1 MSTADPK
8 AIDGVLEEWGTYLFG
23 QAKPAKTARRV
34 QLPTLAGVGRIGAGA
49 SGIGGGGPRY
59 SAAAV
64 RAKIALTTRKAPE
77 VMVKIS
83 GSAKTLVKIKNHLD
97 YISRNGDVSLE
108 TESGEILTGRDQVRE
123 LRDDWRDFG
132 DPLPEVSKFR
142 ETINVVLSMPPGT
155 DRLSV
160 TRAARDFAT
169 DIFAANHQYVFAV
182 HTDEAHPH
190 VHLVIKAMGFN
201 GRRLNPN
208 KSALQT
214 WRDTFATK
222 LGEHGITANATKRVV
237 RGETRQGRPQRMA
250 HMHQEGRVPTSV
262 FDEGRKPSAHVKA
275 RTAAEHDKMINAYRH
290 IAKAL
295 AGSADPNDKE
305 LARETVAFMKEMPAL
320 QERLLAKRKDA
331 IGRSVGAGV
340 VGVGVEKD
348 VGALVAAKEKPVD
361 PKKPARGR

>member
-1 MSTADPK
+1 MSTVDQK
-8 AIDGVLEEWGTYLFG
+8 VIDGVLEEWGTYLFG
-23 QAKPAKTARRV
+23 QAKPTKKARRV
-34 QLPTLAGVGRIGAGA
+34 QLPALAGAGRIGTGGIAG
-49 SGIGGGGPRY
+49 SGPRY

-64 RAKIALTTRKAPE
+64 RAKLILTTRKAPE

-123 LRDDWRDFG
+123 LRDGWRDFG

-190 VHLVIKAMGFN
+190 VHLVIKARGFN

-208 KSALQT
+208 KSALQK
-214 WRDTFATK
+214 WRDTFAVK
-222 LGEHGITANATKRVV
+222 LGAHGITANSTKRIV
-237 RGETRQGRPQRMA
+237 RGETRQAKPQRTA
-250 HMHQEGRVPTSV
+250 HMRQEGRAVTSA
-262 FDEGRKPSAHVKA
+262 FDEARAPSAQVKA
-275 RTAAEHDKMINAYRH
+275 RTKNRLDKTINAYGH
-290 IAKAL
+290 LAKAL
-295 AGSADPNDKE
+295 ANSADPNDRE
-305 LARETVAFMKEMPAL
+305 LALQMVKFMKEMPAL
-320 QERLLAKRKDA
+320 QERLQTHNKGA
-331 IGRSVGAGV
+331 IGPRVGAGV
-340 VGVGVEKD
+340 VSVQKKD
-348 VGALVAAKEKPVD
+348 VAVRAAEKEKPVD
-361 PKKPARGR
+361 QDKPKLKR

>member
-8 AIDGVLEEWGTYLFG
+8 VIDGVLEEWGTYLFG
-23 QAKPAKTARRV
+23 QAKPAKTAKRV
-34 QLPTLAGVGRIGAGA
+34 QLPGLA
-49 SGIGGGGPRY
+49 GGGGMRSGGPRT

-64 RAKIALTTRKAPE
+64 RAKLTLTTRKAPE

-160 TRAARDFAT
+160 TRAARDFAAH
-169 DIFAANHQYVFAV
+169 IFAANHQYVFAV

-190 VHLVIKAMGFN
+190 VHLVIKARGFN

-214 WRDTFATK
+214 WRDTFAAK
-222 LGEHGITANATKRVV
+222 LGENGITANATKRIV
-237 RGETRQGRPQRMA
+237 RGVTRQAKPQRTAHMRQAGRAVTSTFDETRA
-250 HMHQEGRVPTSV
+250 
-262 FDEGRKPSAHVKA
+262 PSAQVKA
-275 RTAAEHDKMINAYRH
+275 RTEAKHDKVFEAYRH

-295 AGSADPNDKE
+295 ANSAHPNDKA
-305 LARETVAFMKEMPAL
+305 LALQTVMFMNEIPAL
-320 QERLLAKRKDA
+320 LASRKRV
-331 IGRSVGAGV
+331 IGPSVGAGV
-340 VGVGVEKD
+340 VRVGVQKKE
-348 VGALVAAKEKPVD
+348 VAVHAAEKEKPVG
-361 PKKPARGR
+361 PEKPARGR